1 MSKLV
6 IYPRESKYERVP
18 CYSDPVRYIH
28 KCIVGF
34 LTPLKKGDDTQIIT
48 ITDLLTK
55 CKAKKQTG
63 EHQAAHV
70 SLRETW
76 DARKQAVDRR
86 VNSRDLQ
93 SVQAER
99 GRAGITA
106 GPVSACK
113 SAERS
118 ILSKQIFVTW
128 NKRLSAARREEWSS
142 WNARKKSFSH
152 FFICFS
158 SLSLTLRKKRIS
170 QKKVYF

>member
-6 IYPRESKYERVP
+6 ICPRESKYERVP
-18 CYSDPVRYIH
+18 CYSDPVRYIQR
-28 KCIVGF
+28 CIVGF

-76 DARKQAVDRR
+76 DARKQAVVRR

-106 GPVSACK
+106 GPMSACK

-128 NKRLSAARREEWSS
+128 NKRLFAARREEWSS
-142 WNARKKSFSH
+142 WNARKKTFSQ
-152 FFICFS
+152 FLICFS
-158 SLSLTLRKKRIS
+158 LSFTLSKKRIA
-170 QKKVYF
+170 QKKVHF